1 MKLPAFSRKLNPR
14 ERLLI
19 IMAAGV
25 VLIGAAYAML
35 DSEEGVATQVP
46 SKVSANVADAAQRP
60 VMPKGY
66 QPDMKVKDPFA
77 AAPEY
82 VPPLPPAKAADIG
95 KNTVSDTGVN
105 TPRTVPQKTAEQTK
119 ASLPEVRLTGVAG
132 ADGSY
137 VAIIQM
143 GNKSQPYAVNET
155 VGPYRVIAINEN
167 SAVLNG
173 PEGQK
178 VIQLGR

>member
-1 MKLPAFSRKLNPR
+1 MKMPAFSRKLNSR
-14 ERLLI
+14 ERLLVI
-19 IMAAGV
+19 LAAGV
-25 VLIGAAYAML
+25 VLMGAAYAML
-35 DSEEGVATQVP
+35 GLEEGVATQVP
-46 SKVSANVADAAQRP
+46 SRVNTNIADAAQRP

-66 QPDMKVKDPFA
+66 QPEMKVKDPFA
-77 AAPEY
+77 VAPEY
-82 VPPLPPAKAADIG
+82 VPPAKAADIE
-95 KNTVSDTGVN
+95 KNAVPRASDTGIS
-105 TPRTVPQKTAEQTK
+105 TPPTVPQRTAEQTK
-119 ASLPEVRLTGVAG
+119 ASLPEVRLKGIAG
-132 ADGSY
+132 ADGNY

-143 GNKSQPYAVNET
+143 GNKSQPYAANET

>member
-14 ERLLI
+14 ERLLV

-25 VLIGAAYAML
+25 VLIGVAYAML

-46 SKVSANVADAAQRP
+46 SRVSANVADAAQRP

-82 VPPLPPAKAADIG
+82 VPPAKAADIG
-95 KNTVSDTGVN
+95 KNAAPYTSDQGI

-119 ASLPEVRLTGVAG
+119 SSLPEVRLTGVAG

-167 SAVLNG
+167 SAILQG
-173 PEGQK
+173 PGGQK